1 MCARTWTATR
11 VSGQI
16 TRALAD
22 LSPVIEQVSIDEA
35 YLDVSG
41 LECLMGSLTRMGQ
54 RAKMG

>member
-1 MCARTWTATR
+1 MR

-41 LECLMGSLTRMGQ
+41 LERLMGSLPRIG
-54 RAKMG
+54 